1 MTKKK
6 KQIINVNFSWI
17 KTKQKRKGKK
27 TRKTAR
33 LASLISINKT
43 WKTENWFFFQEP
55 KILENNYNEKLVK
68 YFLETSLEIDTITL
82 KVCSCLFV

>member
-27 TRKTAR
+27 NRKTAR

-43 WKTENWFFFQEP
+43 
-55 KILENNYNEKLVK
+55 
-68 YFLETSLEIDTITL
+68 
-82 KVCSCLFV
+82 